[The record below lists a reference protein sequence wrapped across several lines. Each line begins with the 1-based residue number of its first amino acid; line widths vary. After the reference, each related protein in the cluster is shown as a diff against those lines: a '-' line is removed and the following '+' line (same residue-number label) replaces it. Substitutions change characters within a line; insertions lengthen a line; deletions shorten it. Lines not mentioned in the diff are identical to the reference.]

1 MDGFKGTVKYD
12 ASLDNA
18 QYIIPQVPSTV
29 YFCFVPE
36 CSNDAQCIETLYLRR
51 HHVTCEASMRLLLK
65 EWIPQLRS
73 RASDP
78 WFTTVSPA
86 LHHQPPPSSSLNSA
100 RRTRLCSSITSKLSL
115 RIGVFCIKMLPTG
128 RGAIAHIE
136 YTGDEAAPE
145 IRKLLAAAVSL
156 IQHPNVSEY

>member
-1 MDGFKGTVKYD
+1 MDGFKGTVTYD
-12 ASLDNA
+12 ASLDKA
-18 QYIIPQVPSTV
+18 QYIVPQVPSTV

-86 LHHQPPPSSSLNSA
+86 LHHQPPPPIVLPQ
-100 RRTRLCSSITSKLSL
+100 LSPSHAPL
-115 RIGVFCIKMLPTG
+115 LEH
-128 RGAIAHIE
+128 HIE
-136 YTGDEAAPE
+136 
-145 IRKLLAAAVSL
+145 V
-156 IQHPNVSEY
+156 VSENRCLLR